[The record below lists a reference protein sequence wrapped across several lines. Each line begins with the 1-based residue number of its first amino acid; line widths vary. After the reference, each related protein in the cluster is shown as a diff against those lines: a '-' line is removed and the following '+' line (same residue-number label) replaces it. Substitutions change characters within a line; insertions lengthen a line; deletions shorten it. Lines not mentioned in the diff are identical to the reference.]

1 MNYTS
6 KAVEILARA
15 AESLREI
22 VTQAYTAKA
31 YGDLSKVAGA
41 VDAIADLMRDIG
53 SGEEPATAIAAASAV
68 EPQGLEAVA
77 LSAKQVVAPTRG
89 ATTASRRAEYPRY
102 YRDGDKLLKVAW
114 SKKERRPYEHRA
126 PQAVIQTLIEAVRK
140 KKGEGKLFEAAD
152 ILPLSAENGEEYP
165 SYQSYI
171 ALAWLRHAGIIA
183 KKGRKGY
190 VIRPGSAAADKVARL
205 WASVPTVEQ

>member
-1 MNYTS
+1 MDYTV
-6 KAVEILARA
+6 KAIEVLARA

-31 YGDLSKVAGA
+31 YGDLSKVAAA
-41 VDAIADLMRDIG
+41 VDAIAALMRDLDD
-53 SGEEPATAIAAASAV
+53 GEVPMSAMAVSSAT
-68 EPQGLEAVA
+68 PQQRESVA
-77 LSAKQVVAPTRG
+77 PSAKQVGASTRD
-89 ATTASRRAEYPRY
+89 ATTVTRRAGYPRY
-102 YRDGDKLLKVAW
+102 YRDGDKILKVAW

-126 PQAVIQTLIEAVRK
+126 PQAVIQKLIEAVRK

-152 ILPLSAENGEEYP
+152 ILPLAAENGEEYP

-171 ALAWLRHAGIIA
+171 ALAWLRHVGIVA

-190 VIRPGSAAADKVARL
+190 VIRSGSATADKVARL
-205 WASVPTVEQ
+205 WAAIPAAEQ

>member
-1 MNYTS
+1 MSYTL
-6 KAVEILARA
+6 KAIEVLSA
-15 AESLREI
+15 AADSLRGV

-41 VDAIADLMRDIG
+41 VDAIAALIWDLG
-53 SGEEPATAIAAASAV
+53 GGESPTTAIPTPAPESK
-68 EPQGLEAVA
+68 GLEVA
-77 LSAKQVVAPTRG
+77 PSAKQIAASTRTATPTV
-89 ATTASRRAEYPRY
+89 RRAGYPRY
-102 YRDGDKLLKVAW
+102 FRDGDRLLKVAW

-126 PQAVIQTLIEAVRK
+126 PEAVVQTLIEAVRK

-152 ILPLSAENGEEYP
+152 VLPLAAENGEEYP

-171 ALAWLRHAGIIA
+171 ALAWLRHVGIVA

-190 VIRPGSAAADKVARL
+190 VIRPGSAAPDKVARL
-205 WASVPTVEQ
+205 WASVPTVES